1 MAVAHTRREDRE
13 GSVEGL
19 VTSTRRETDEGD
31 SRLRSQ
37 GERGRDVGV
46 ETLQRNLQ
54 SCKPRYEDGSSMW
67 ELVLET

>member
-1 MAVAHTRREDRE
+1 MAVAHTRREDRG

-19 VTSTRRETDEGD
+19 VTSTCRETDEGD

-54 SCKPRYEDGSSMW
+54 SCKPRYGRW
-67 ELVLET
+67 FQYVGACA